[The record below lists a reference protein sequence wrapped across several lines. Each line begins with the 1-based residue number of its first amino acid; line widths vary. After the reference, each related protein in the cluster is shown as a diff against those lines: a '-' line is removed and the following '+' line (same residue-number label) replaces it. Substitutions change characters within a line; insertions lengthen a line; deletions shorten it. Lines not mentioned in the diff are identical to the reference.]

1 MSITFGAFAWLH
13 AVRAFLFIEFCSA
26 VVKIVVSIAEFR
38 LILDPASCSCRLAL
52 SDSVD
57 LFPPFVIIEQQLALS
72 GVWFGGFDAD

>member
-1 MSITFGAFAWLH
+1 MCSHNHENQILSSLN
-13 AVRAFLFIEFCSA
+13 VVNEFCSA
-26 VVKIVVSIAEFR
+26 VVKIVVSIAEFK